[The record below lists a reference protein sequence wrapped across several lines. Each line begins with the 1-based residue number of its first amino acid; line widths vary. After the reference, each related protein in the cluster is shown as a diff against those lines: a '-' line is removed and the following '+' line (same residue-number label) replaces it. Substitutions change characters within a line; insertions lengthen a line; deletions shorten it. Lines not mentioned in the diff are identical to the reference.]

1 MVDSKHPQLSMR
13 KQCEVLGLHRSTLYY
28 EPAEANPEDL
38 EIMNQIDR
46 QYLRTPFYGS
56 RRMTVVLQER
66 GYEVNRKRVQ
76 RLMRRMGLEGLAPG
90 PSTSRPHPEH
100 PVYPYLL
107 RGLVIDRPN
116 QVWSADITY
125 IPLRMGFAY
134 LMALLDWFSRKVLAF
149 RLCNTLDARF
159 CVEAL
164 EEALDRYGRPEISN
178 TDQGAQFTSTTY
190 TSVLKRHEVQIS
202 MDGKGRCKDNI
213 FVERLWRAVKY
224 EEVYL
229 HAYDSMS
236 EAARG
241 IERYFEFYNT
251 VRPHQSLDYQR
262 PNEVYFQRFRGGRE
276 PSEVSVSRAA

>member
-1 MVDSKHPQLSMR
+1 MVDPKHSQLSMR
-13 KQCEVLGLHRSTLYY
+13 RQCEVLRLHRSTLYY
-28 EPAEANPEDL
+28 EPAEANAEDL

-46 QYLRTPFYGS
+46 QYLQTPFYGS
-56 RRMTVVLQER
+56 RRMTVVLQEL

-76 RLMRRMGLEGLAPG
+76 RLMRLMGLEGLAPG
-90 PSTSRPHPEH
+90 PNTSRPHPEH
-100 PVYPYLL
+100 IMYPYLL
-107 RGLVIDRPN
+107 RGLMIDRPN

-125 IPLRMGFAY
+125 VPLRMGFAY

-178 TDQGAQFTSTTY
+178 TDQGAQFTSTAY
-190 TSVLKRHEVQIS
+190 TRVLKRHEVQIS

-213 FVERLWRAVKY
+213 FVERLWRSVKY

-229 HAYDSMS
+229 HAYESMS

-262 PNEVYFQRFRGGRE
+262 PNEVYFQRFRGGAG
-276 PSEVSVSRAA
+276 SHLG

>member
-1 MVDSKHPQLSMR
+1 MVEPKHPQLSMR

-100 PVYPYLL
+100 TVYPYLL

>member
-1 MVDSKHPQLSMR
+1 MVEPKHPQLSMR

-100 PVYPYLL
+100 TVYPYLL

-164 EEALDRYGRPEISN
+164 EEALDRYGRPDISN